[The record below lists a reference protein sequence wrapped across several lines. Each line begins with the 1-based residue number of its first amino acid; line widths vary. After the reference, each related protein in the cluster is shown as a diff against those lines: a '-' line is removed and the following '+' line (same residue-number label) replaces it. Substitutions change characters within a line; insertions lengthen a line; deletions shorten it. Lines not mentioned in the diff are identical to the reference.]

1 MQGDPSM
8 ADAGGDTVLDVVSR
22 HRSVRKYS
30 GDVDSGDLERIL
42 YAARRAPTAW
52 NLMPVTVH
60 VVTDRSLLEA
70 IGDAVGGQEHVKK
83 APVFLV
89 FSIDY
94 AKILEASRKAGV
106 EPAEPGWGHIVAA
119 LIDAGIMV
127 GWAGLAAESLGYGV
141 AYIAVYGASCKVA
154 EILGLP
160 RYVAPVVGLVVGR
173 PGEDPAVRP
182 RQPPESMVSYN
193 GYGASPVEKAEGV
206 KSVYGERA
214 PRLFNIVTSRGGYL
228 DRLSQEIVECLRSR
242 GFKL

>member
-1 MQGDPSM
+1 M
-8 ADAGGDTVLDVVSR
+8 
-22 HRSVRKYS
+22 
-30 GDVDSGDLERIL
+30 
-42 YAARRAPTAW
+42 
-52 NLMPVTVH
+52 
-60 VVTDRSLLEA
+60 
-70 IGDAVGGQEHVKK
+70 
-83 APVFLV
+83 
-89 FSIDY
+89 
-94 AKILEASRKAGV
+94 
-106 EPAEPGWGHIVAA
+106 AA